1 MGEGTMSEQ
10 APYELYRVITDY
22 EALQDGFLDRIEDLD
37 TTFEQIEMAG
47 ELPKGYA
54 AKLLCK
60 SQKRVVKA
68 LGPHS
73 LGKMLK
79 GTGLVLALVVDD
91 ARFAA
96 QKADLIKRRRAPNRE
111 QLPAGSSRLLKGKIT
126 PKISRKLQIL
136 RNEKLSPQQRRR
148 IAKRAGKASG
158 KSRRLRSR
166 LKQMQAL
173 SCKNREHGALLAP
186 AVAPSCADV
195 QAAITEPCRC
205 P

>member
-1 MGEGTMSEQ
+1 MNAQT
-10 APYELYRVITDY
+10 PYELYRVITDY
-22 EALQDGFLDRIEDLD
+22 EALQDGFLDRIEDLN
-37 TTFEQIEMAG
+37 TTLEQIELAG

-91 ARFAA
+91 ARFGPIKEQLVKRRRVNSPANAGKAKPAWLFTKKKAREMGKKRFSLMTPEQRKRHQRKA
-96 QKADLIKRRRAPNRE
+96 QKASA
-111 QLPAGSSRLLKGKIT
+111 
-126 PKISRKLQIL
+126 
-136 RNEKLSPQQRRR
+136 
-148 IAKRAGKASG
+148 

-166 LKQMQAL
+166 LKQMQAV
-173 SCKNREHGALLAP
+173 SCNHRQHGALLAEAAP
-186 AVAPSCADV
+186 AQSFHGQSTPNA
-195 QAAITEPCRC
+195 
-205 P
+205 